1 MENEN
6 AVNAIE
12 EAAIEALNE
21 TVSSTTSEV
30 FKFFKSFCNW
40 NFLFKAIGALLMIFI
55 IWLIFTLI
63 KKMVKRALH
72 EKVSAH
78 VSMLINRTINYIFYI
93 ILAAYILHLFG
104 ISLNALWGAAGIAG
118 VAIGFAAQTCISNLI
133 SGLFVLSEK
142 TMKIG
147 DFISVDGVSG
157 TVDSIGLLSI
167 KIHNIDNQMIRIPNS
182 AIINSNFQNNNYF
195 DTRRMNFS
203 VSVAYETDLKSAMQ
217 ELLKVPEKCPTVLK
231 DPEPKVW
238 FENLGE
244 SGIDM
249 ILAVWFAP
257 SDLIQTKNDVFM
269 NIVEVFKNANIEIPY
284 NKIDVKL
291 LDAGK

>member
-1 MENEN
+1 
-6 AVNAIE
+6 
-12 EAAIEALNE
+12 
-21 TVSSTTSEV
+21 
-30 FKFFKSFCNW
+30 
-40 NFLFKAIGALLMIFI
+40 
-55 IWLIFTLI
+55 
-63 KKMVKRALH
+63 
-72 EKVSAH
+72 
-78 VSMLINRTINYIFYI
+78 
-93 ILAAYILHLFG
+93 
-104 ISLNALWGAAGIAG
+104 
-118 VAIGFAAQTCISNLI
+118 
-133 SGLFVLSEK
+133 
-142 TMKIG
+142 
-147 DFISVDGVSG
+147 
-157 TVDSIGLLSI
+157 
-167 KIHNIDNQMIRIPNS
+167 
-182 AIINSNFQNNNYF
+182 
-195 DTRRMNFS
+195 
-203 VSVAYETDLKSAMQ
+203 DLKSAMQ

>member
-1 MENEN
+1 
-6 AVNAIE
+6 
-12 EAAIEALNE
+12 
-21 TVSSTTSEV
+21 
-30 FKFFKSFCNW
+30 
-40 NFLFKAIGALLMIFI
+40 
-55 IWLIFTLI
+55 
-63 KKMVKRALH
+63 MVKRGLH

-78 VSMLINRTINYIFYI
+78 ASMLINRTINYIFYI